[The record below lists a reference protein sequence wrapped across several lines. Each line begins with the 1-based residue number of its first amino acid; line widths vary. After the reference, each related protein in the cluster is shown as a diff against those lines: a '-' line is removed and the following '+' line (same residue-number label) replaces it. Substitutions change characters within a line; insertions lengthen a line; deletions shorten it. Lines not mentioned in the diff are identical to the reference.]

1 VGVKVP
7 LEGKG
12 FFIWQ
17 IRYTENGSAS
27 AIANLAAQANYSHV
41 LVKIA
46 DGAYSYNID
55 SNGVDLVPPLV
66 QALHARN
73 IQVWGW
79 HYVYGDYPND
89 EANKAIQRIR
99 QTSVDGYV
107 IDAESEYKDPGKDQ
121 AARTFMSRLRSS
133 FPSLPVAL
141 CSYRYPS
148 YHPQLPWEE
157 FLERCTYNMPQ
168 VYWVGAHNPGDQLR
182 RSVSEFQAMSPF
194 RPIIPVGSAYR
205 GGSWSPTTSDITQFL
220 NTARSLNL
228 SAANFWEW
236 AHCRSYLP
244 TIWNTIRD
252 YQWSTQPPPPPPP
265 PDITVQYINALNSH
279 NPAQVVALYTL
290 TGVHV
295 TSARTIQGTG
305 AIQSWY
311 QTLLTQ
317 LLPNATFNLISSSGN
332 GSSRH
337 ITWTATSSAGNV
349 NNGSDTLGLI
359 SDRIAYHFS
368 SFSLTRR

>member
-1 VGVKVP
+1 VP

-27 AIANLAAQANYSHV
+27 AIANLADQADYTHV

-46 DGAYSYNID
+46 DGTYSYNLN
-55 SNGVDLVPPLV
+55 SSGVDLVPAV
-66 QALHARN
+66 VDALHGRG
-73 IQVWGW
+73 IKVYGW
-79 HYVYGDYPND
+79 HYVYGDYPSD
-89 EANKAIQRIR
+89 EASKAIQRIR
-99 QTSVDGYV
+99 QTDVDGYV
-107 IDAESEYKDPGKDQ
+107 IDAEGEYKEPGKAQ
-121 AARTFMSRLRSS
+121 AARTFMSRLRSA
-133 FPSLPVAL
+133 FPSLPIAL

-148 YHPQLPWEE
+148 YHPQLPWVE
-157 FLERCTYNMPQ
+157 FLERCDYNMPQ
-168 VYWVGAHNPGDQLR
+168 VYWIGAHNPGDQLR
-182 RSVSEFQAMSPF
+182 RSVSEFRAMSPY
-194 RPIIPVGSAYR
+194 RPIIPVGAAFRS
-205 GGSWSPTTSDITQFL
+205 GSWSPTTSDITQFL

-236 AHCRSYLP
+236 AHCRANLP
-244 TIWNTIRD
+244 SLWNTIRD
-252 YQWSTQPPPPPPP
+252 YEWETQPPPPPPP

-279 NPAQVVALYTL
+279 NPGTVAGLYT
-290 TGVHV
+290 TSGVHV
-295 TSARTIQGTG
+295 TAARTIQGTV
-305 AIQSWY
+305 AITNWY

-317 LLPNATFNLISSSGN
+317 ILPNAAFNLISSSGS

-359 SDRIAYHFS
+359 GDRIAYHYCSFTVS
-368 SFSLTRR
+368 S